1 MNNWWMKNIGGSSI
15 FYGRIVYLQ
24 CCVSFRCT
32 AKSFRYIYIYILFQ
46 ILLPYRLLPGIEYS
60 SLCCPVGPLFVCFMH
75 RAVYMMVL
83 KYKWKNTPHVMIEM
97 YTETT
102 LRYYFSSDWQRSRS
116 LITHWISQEIG
127 K

>member
-1 MNNWWMKNIGGSSI
+1 M
-15 FYGRIVYLQ
+15 L
-24 CCVSFRCT
+24 VSDVQQ
-32 AKSFRYIYIYILFQ
+32 SHSDIYIYILFQ

-97 YTETT
+97 YAETT